1 MIRKNCADF
10 RFAHPGPVDTWAPD
24 VFDGYLDAQLA
35 DQDAA
40 ERTLARRAL
49 RGALAVVEYV
59 LAGFASLAV
68 LFMAGAIH
76 VADGA
81 GWAAEGLCAGTDRI
95 TGLLAR
101 LGRRRPNLLLTK
113 MYDPEDPG
121 AGIFP
126 YEDPGEDSVEKWI
139 GHWETEVER
148 CDEAEA
154 QLADTEAKL
163 AAAEAALAL
172 LYTVANLGAARARQ
186 REQLMS
192 GTVRSGKSFP
202 LGLPLCQACGH
213 PADDDDDPL
222 VLTADR
228 DHYTIHLSHTED
240 PDSGFYM
247 WGYTLPAGIPAAGSA
262 TRKEI
267 TQ

>member
-1 MIRKNCADF
+1 MTTHRADF

-24 VFDGYLDAQLA
+24 TFDGYLDAQLA
-35 DQDAA
+35 DQAAA

-59 LAGFASLAV
+59 LAGFAALAV
-68 LFMAGAIH
+68 LIMAGSLK

-81 GWAAEGLCAGTDRI
+81 DWAAEGLCAGTDRI
-95 TGLLAR
+95 TVRLAR
-101 LGRRRPNLLLTK
+101 LGRRRSNLLLAS
-113 MYDPEDPG
+113 MYDPDDPG

-126 YEDPGEDSVEKWI
+126 HEDPGEDSVEKWI

-154 QLADTEAKL
+154 KLADTEAKL
-163 AAAEAALAL
+163 AAAQQALTL
-172 LYTVANLGAARARQ
+172 LYTAANLGAGRARQ
-186 REQLMS
+186 REQFMT

-202 LGLPLCQACGH
+202 NPLGLSLCQACGH
-213 PADDDDDPL
+213 PAHDDDPL
-222 VLTADR
+222 VVTADR
-228 DHYTIHLSHTED
+228 DRYTIHLSHTED
-240 PDSGFYM
+240 PEDGFYM
-247 WGYTLPAGIPAAGSA
+247 WGYTLPAGTPAVGST